1 MSSDSDE
8 DGLEYGGQSEPLT
21 QRINRLLEE
30 YSDGLAIPKEL
41 IQNADDAGATQVELI
56 YDM

>member
-1 MSSDSDE
+1 MSDSEDE
-8 DGLEYGGQSEPLT
+8 FLECGGQSEPLT
-21 QRINRLLEE
+21 QRINRLLDE

-41 IQNADDAGATQVELI
+41 IQNADDAGATRVQLI